1 MVLRPEQKEDDEHTE
16 EEKTTKSKRTQP
28 KQKELLPNL
37 AQMQFN

>member
-1 MVLRPEQKEDDEHTE
+1 MVLRPEQKEDDEHTK
-16 EEKTTKSKRTQP
+16 EEKTTKLKRTQP